1 MKRSPNPKTYMIMA
15 IGTLAL
21 GAVASYFGYSQMTGV
36 EAEVAQLKGK
46 VKDEKTVQ
54 QELDASKTKLEE
66 CAVQL
71 KHLEQGVPDFAYV
84 PSLMVELE
92 KSGKKFGIQILGVRP
107 IPKQA
112 RPGTKEDSAKAK
124 KAYEELAIEVKGFG
138 SYGSIMRFVNS
149 LTEFPKIIAAR
160 SVSLTPKADPGAT
173 NTALDMV
180 VELKAY
186 VFADKAQATTTPAN
200 PTNPVADPKNP
211 AKPGTATKATE
222 GKTASLGVKRN
233 EG

>member
-15 IGTLAL
+15 VGTLVL
-21 GAVASYFGYSQMTGV
+21 GAVASYYGYSQMTGAQ
-36 EAEVAQLKGK
+36 AEVAQLKGQ

-54 QELDASKTKLEE
+54 QELDASKAKVEE
-66 CAVQL
+66 CALKL
-71 KHLEQGVPDFAYV
+71 KHLEAGVPDFAYV
-84 PSLMVELE
+84 PSLMTELE
-92 KSGKKFGIQILGVRP
+92 KAGKKFGIQILGVRP

-112 RPGTKEDSAKAK
+112 KPGQKDDTAKAK
-124 KAYEELAIEVKGFG
+124 KAYDELAIEVKGFG

-160 SVSLTPKADPGAT
+160 SVQLTPKADPGST
-173 NTALDMV
+173 KPDLDMV
-180 VELKAY
+180 VELRAY
-186 VFADKAQATTTPAN
+186 VFADSAKSNATIPAISN
-200 PTNPVADPKNP
+200 DP
-211 AKPGTATKATE
+211 AKPSKTGPAGAATE